1 RINLVH
7 GLWVLHGWQVFCEQK
22 ERNMKGRVIP
32 TDQLPFYDS
41 SQRRLAIIEDA
52 VELYRYRDLLYSLVQ
67 RDLTVR
73 YKRSVLGFLW
83 TMLNP
88 LLTMIVMTIVF
99 STLFR
104 FQIEHYPV
112 YLLSGLLIWNFFSQS
127 TFQAVDSLVWGGG
140 LISKIYL
147 PKSVFVVSA
156 VLVGLV
162 NLLLALIP
170 LFLIMFAT
178 GQPLTWA
185 LLFLPVPLVLT
196 CFLTLGVGLF
206 VAAIAVFFSDV
217 AEIYRVGLT
226 IVMYL
231 TPIFYP
237 ASIVPERFAVFLRLN
252 PIYYFIELFR
262 VPIYQG
268 QLPDLSILICASLI
282 AVGSL
287 LVGWW
292 FFTRKADEFAYRV

>member
-1 RINLVH
+1 VT
-7 GLWVLHGWQVFCEQK
+7 
-22 ERNMKGRVIP
+22 P
-32 TDQLPFYDS
+32 TSQLPLYDS
-41 SQRRLAIIEDA
+41 SRRRLAIVEDA
-52 VELYRYRDLLYSLVQ
+52 VELYQYHDLLRSLVQ

-127 TFQAVDSLVWGGG
+127 TLQAVDSLVWGGG

-147 PKSVFVVSA
+147 PKSTFVVSA
-156 VLVGLV
+156 ILVGLV

-170 LFLIMFAT
+170 LVLIMLAT
-178 GQPLTWA
+178 GQSLTWA

-196 CFLTLGVGLF
+196 SFLALGVGLF
-206 VAAIAVFFSDV
+206 VAAVAVFFADV
-217 AEIYRVGLT
+217 SEIYRVGLMM
-226 IVMYL
+226 VMYL

-237 ASIVPERFAVFLRLN
+237 ASIVPERFTFFLRLN
-252 PIYYFIELFR
+252 PMYYFVELFR

-268 QLPDLSILICASLI
+268 QLPDLFILVSATLI
-282 AVGSL
+282 AISSL
-287 LVGWW
+287 LIGWW

>member
-1 RINLVH
+1 VT
-7 GLWVLHGWQVFCEQK
+7 
-22 ERNMKGRVIP
+22 P
-32 TDQLPFYDS
+32 TSQLPLYDS
-41 SQRRLAIIEDA
+41 SRRRLAIVEDA
-52 VELYRYRDLLYSLVQ
+52 VELYQYRDLLRSLVQ

-127 TFQAVDSLVWGGG
+127 TLQAVDSLVWGGG

-156 VLVGLV
+156 ILVGLV

-170 LFLIMFAT
+170 LVLIMLAT
-178 GQPLTWA
+178 GQSLTWA

-196 CFLTLGVGLF
+196 SFLALGVGLF
-206 VAAIAVFFSDV
+206 VAAVAVFFADV
-217 AEIYRVGLT
+217 SEIYRVGLMM
-226 IVMYL
+226 VMYL

-252 PIYYFIELFR
+252 PIYYFVELFR

-268 QLPDLSILICASLI
+268 QLPDLFVLMSASLI
-282 AVGSL
+282 AISSL
-287 LVGWW
+287 LIGWW